1 MVWYNLK
8 QNAINNALKS
18 QVGNVEFD
26 TSNSKGGTEANVPI
40 VPDAQSAQSKIDAAK
55 AEKYTQKHIDTS
67 TVQKTTETAK
77 QQIESKVGTVKD
89 TVTSKVKSTQDYI
102 NEQKAQVYKMKDS
115 ATEKTKEAI
124 DKATGGMGTKA
135 KETLSNVKGSVGAV
149 KDKLSDFLGGG
160 SSKEGGDGDGK
171 GTPTNPSE
179 ESLYPAKGTFPTPAY
194 KNRTSVNAVAVG
206 KTKDTIV
213 QTKNASKS
221 TSTNFEQPDDLPSVY
236 PNNHV
241 WATKRH
247 VIELDDTGAGK
258 INIQHGSGSFI
269 EIFPDGHIVVKS
281 VGDCFILSNQKV
293 NVQAMQDCNVDVR
306 GNANVSVDGNCDAKI
321 KGYADV
327 KIGSDAKLFAN
338 GKFEIYS
345 TNKMILGSKE
355 EIVLDAPVINQ
366 QANTINHTGPT
377 GCVPGW
383 QAESEEIANDPNVNK
398 EEVFGGNH
406 DTDVD
411 SKGISYSGVEDAETD
426 GLDQS
431 TGFSLPNVRTL
442 REIIQGRD

>member
-26 TSNSKGGTEANVPI
+26 TSNTKGGTEAYAPI
-40 VPDAQSAQSKIDAAK
+40 VPDAQSAQSKIDTAK

-124 DKATGGMGTKA
+124 DKATGGIGTKA

-160 SSKEGGDGDGK
+160 SSKEGGDSDGK

-179 ESLYPAKGTFPTPAY
+179 ESLYPAKGTFPLPAY
-194 KNRTSVNAVAVG
+194 NNRTSVNAVAVG

-281 VGDCFILSNQKV
+281 VGDCFILSNKKV

-306 GNANVSVDGNCDAKI
+306 GNANVSVDGNCDAQV
-321 KGYADV
+321 KGRTDV
-327 KIGSDAKLFAN
+327 RCGSDVSVSSLGSLQIVAKEKVLIGSQEALFLN
-338 GKFEIYS
+338 
-345 TNKMILGSKE
+345 
-355 EIVLDAPVINQ
+355 APVIYQ
-366 QANTINHTGPT
+366 QANAINHEGPST
-377 GCVPGW
+377 VSPT
-383 QAESEEIANDPNVNK
+383 ALVEREIAIAEGRD
-398 EEVFGGNH
+398 EEVIGDH
-406 DTDVD
+406 DDFTEDLQYPEEMLAIPSGTIREMLQ
-411 SKGISYSGVEDAETD
+411 SKDEE
-426 GLDQS
+426 
-431 TGFSLPNVRTL
+431 
-442 REIIQGRD
+442 